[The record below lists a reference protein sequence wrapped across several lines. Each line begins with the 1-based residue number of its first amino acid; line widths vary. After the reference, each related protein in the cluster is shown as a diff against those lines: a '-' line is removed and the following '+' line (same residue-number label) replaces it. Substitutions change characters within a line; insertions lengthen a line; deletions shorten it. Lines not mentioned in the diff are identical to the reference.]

1 MKRTRTN
8 FLLICIL
15 LVGLSLLLYPTI
27 SNQWNSLHQSQAIV
41 DYKTAMKDMVFTD
54 YSAIF
59 AEAEAYNAE
68 LATIPYPLM
77 NHSQIERYAAVLNI
91 SGTGIMGYLTIP
103 KLDVELPIYHGT
115 EEAVL
120 QKAVGHL
127 EGTSLPIGGIG
138 NHSVLSAHR
147 GLPRAKLF
155 TDLDKME
162 PGDCFTITVLDRQL
176 TYQVDQILVVEPRE
190 VDALYPVAG
199 MDYCT
204 LITCTPYGI
213 NSHRLLVRG
222 IRVEN
227 PIIPPIQSITAD
239 AVRMDYKAGALILAS
254 PILLL
259 LMTVTLLPS
268 SAKKR
273 RSSHG

>member
-1 MKRTRTN
+1 MKKSRSN

-77 NHSQIERYAAVLNI
+77 NHSQIESYAAVLNI

-162 PGDCFTITVLDRQL
+162 MGDCFTITVLDRQL

-259 LMTVTLLPS
+259 LMIVTLLPS
-268 SAKKR
+268 PAKKR

>member
-1 MKRTRTN
+1 MKKSRSN

-59 AEAEAYNAE
+59 VEAEAYNAE

-77 NHSQIERYAAVLNI
+77 NHSQIESYAAVLNI

-127 EGTSLPIGGIG
+127 EGTGLPIGGIG

-162 PGDCFTITVLDRQL
+162 MGDCFSITVLDRQL

-259 LMTVTLLPS
+259 LMIVTLLPS
-268 SAKKR
+268 PAKKR

>member
-1 MKRTRTN
+1 MKKSRSN

-77 NHSQIERYAAVLNI
+77 NHSQIESYAAVLNI

-162 PGDCFTITVLDRQL
+162 MGDCFSITVLDRQL

-222 IRVEN
+222 IRVDN

-239 AVRMDYKAGALILAS
+239 AVRMDYKAVALILAS

-259 LMTVTLLPS
+259 LMIVTLLPS
-268 SAKKR
+268 PAKKR

>member
-1 MKRTRTN
+1 M
-8 FLLICIL
+8 ICIL

-77 NHSQIERYAAVLNI
+77 NHSQIESYAAVLNI

-162 PGDCFTITVLDRQL
+162 MGDCFTITVLDRQL

-259 LMTVTLLPS
+259 LMIVTLLPS
-268 SAKKR
+268 PAKKR

>member
-1 MKRTRTN
+1 MKKSRSN

-77 NHSQIERYAAVLNI
+77 NHSQIESYAAVLNI

-162 PGDCFTITVLDRQL
+162 MGDCFTITVLDRQL

-239 AVRMDYKAGALILAS
+239 AVRMDYKAVALILAS

-259 LMTVTLLPS
+259 LMIVTLLPS
-268 SAKKR
+268 PAKKR

>member
-1 MKRTRTN
+1 MKKSRSN

-68 LATIPYPLM
+68 LSTIPYPLM
-77 NHSQIERYAAVLNI
+77 NHSQIESYAAVLNI

-127 EGTSLPIGGIG
+127 EGTGLPIGGIG

-162 PGDCFTITVLDRQL
+162 MGDCFTITVLDRQL

-254 PILLL
+254 PIILL
-259 LMTVTLLPS
+259 LMIVTLLPS
-268 SAKKR
+268 PAKKR

>member
-1 MKRTRTN
+1 MKKSRSN

-77 NHSQIERYAAVLNI
+77 NHSQIESYAAVLNI

-162 PGDCFTITVLDRQL
+162 MGDCFTITVLDRQL

-222 IRVEN
+222 IRVDN

-239 AVRMDYKAGALILAS
+239 AVRMDYKAVALILAS

-259 LMTVTLLPS
+259 LMIVTLLPS
-268 SAKKR
+268 PAKKR